1 MVRAINNLITR
12 KTAIDAFKKWFWES
26 LFIYPSMSLDE
37 IEKFELLLYRYPV
50 KQKGRKKGRW
60 SKPFNMG
67 TYKYQCSECE
77 KLSRAMYDFCPNCGA
92 DMRGESDD
100 LY

>member
-1 MVRAINNLITR
+1 MSDLIYRQALCEYALNQKDKSVTPNDMMR
-12 KTAIDAFKKWFWES
+12 F
-26 LFIYPSMSLDE
+26 PSA
-37 IEKFELLLYRYPV
+37 PP
-50 KQKGRKKGRW
+50 QRKKGRW

-92 DMRGESDD
+92 RMEGESE
-100 LY
+100 